1 MASAETEQDPMGLL
15 SAVKPP
21 ASMTFPEFQRA
32 DLTVVN
38 QGGGGGGSQE
48 TTRGKITG
56 PREAHLGSKTCHL
69 RWN

>member
-38 QGGGGGGSQE
+38 QGGGGAAKKPPEARLQ
-48 TTRGKITG
+48 G
-56 PREAHLGSKTCHL
+56 PEKLT
-69 RWN
+69 